1 MELILEENKVNEF
14 EGNTILCNVSRVRGR
29 HIVMWTIRTI
39 FALFVDFFG
48 GKRVGLMPTHVKSV
62 QNFAASCY

>member
-1 MELILEENKVNEF
+1 MEFILEENMVNEF
-14 EGNTILCNVSRVRGR
+14 EGKTILCNESRIRGR